1 MLRAELYKY
10 FRMHLISITFFASI
24 IWVLCMLYFVIS
36 SKIADVTN
44 IGLGLYVFSRY
55 LFCAIAVPAYIILIT
70 RVAGEMEQRNNNWG
84 LLLSMPIKK
93 GTIYFAKII
102 TLLGMIFVF
111 YAGYTTGIL
120 FIGGIASNFQ
130 LPVMEILLEL
140 LLSFICTFSILSF
153 FYVFS
158 LENFNNHLSGSGS
171 CHFVIWIFGYTVRN
185 CMDILPLVLSDSSH
199 NSQFARIDYK
209 MYWY

>member
-1 MLRAELYKY
+1 
-10 FRMHLISITFFASI
+10 
-24 IWVLCMLYFVIS
+24 MLYFVIS

-158 LENFNNHLSGSGS
+158 LEKTSIIIYLGVGVVILLSGFLAIQSEI
-171 CHFVIWIFGYTVRN
+171 VWIYCPWCYPTAVTIVNSLGLTINV
-185 CMDILPLVLSDSSH
+185 LVLILH
-199 NSQFARIDYK
+199 LP
-209 MYWY
+209 